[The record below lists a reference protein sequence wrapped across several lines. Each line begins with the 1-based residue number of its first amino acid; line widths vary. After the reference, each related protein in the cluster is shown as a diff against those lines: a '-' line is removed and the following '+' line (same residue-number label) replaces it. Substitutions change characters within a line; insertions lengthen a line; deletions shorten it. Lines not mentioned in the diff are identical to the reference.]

1 MGIISII
8 MFGWSLVML
17 ISKVL
22 TSRLSALVAI
32 FIVLTG
38 IGCAQNITWDKPGA
52 TQQQF
57 NQDNYA
63 CTQAAQQYTAPTS
76 TPYPQGQM
84 VSGQYVAPSWSQNLN
99 AALNNSSGGYS
110 TNNNLYKSCMQSKG
124 YSPRQGR

>member
-1 MGIISII
+1 
-8 MFGWSLVML
+8 ML
-17 ISKVL
+17 ISRVL
-22 TSRLSALVAI
+22 TSRPRALVAI
-32 FIVLTG
+32 LMLLVV
-38 IGCAQNITWDKPGA
+38 IGCAQNTTWDKSGA

-57 NQDNYA
+57 NQDSYA

-110 TNNNLYKSCMQSKG
+110 TNNNLYRGCMQSKG

>member
-8 MFGWSLVML
+8 VIGWSLVML

-22 TSRLSALVAI
+22 TSGLSALVTI
-32 FIVLTG
+32 FMVLAG
-38 IGCAQNITWDKPGA
+38 IGCAQNITWNKPGA
-52 TQQQF
+52 TQQEF
-57 NQDNYA
+57 NQDNYV
-63 CTQAAQQYTAPTS
+63 CTKAAQQYTAPTS

-110 TNNNLYKSCMQSKG
+110 TNNNLYRGCMQSKG